1 MTGYIVLDDWR
12 PFRKLYAYMD
22 AADSYRAPALF
33 QKYGLRVRFRQEWH
47 SPEGRYRIVFC
58 SVPKKQT
65 ATFAQ
70 AMTELPRRM
79 LLLGYED
86 YEEVWQKT
94 IDLTGADSA

>member
-12 PFRKLYAYMD
+12 PFRKLFAYMD
-22 AADSYRAPALF
+22 TADAYRADPLF
-33 QKYGLRVRFRQEWH
+33 RKYGLRVRFRQEWR

-58 SVPKKQT
+58 SVPKKQVPS
-65 ATFAQ
+65 FRE

-86 YEEVWQKT
+86 YEDVWQKT
-94 IDLTGADSA
+94 IDLTA